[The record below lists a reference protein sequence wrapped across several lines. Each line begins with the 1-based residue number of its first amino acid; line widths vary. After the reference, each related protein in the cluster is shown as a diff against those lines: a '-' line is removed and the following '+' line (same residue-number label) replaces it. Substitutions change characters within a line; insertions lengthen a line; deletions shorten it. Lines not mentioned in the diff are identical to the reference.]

1 MLSAEFALLA
11 GLGHQSADFCFGV
24 TYDVDISTNTF
35 NKKAFAPSDAKRY
48 KDMTTKFNVK
58 KRPLYCYPGVL
69 FLRCND
75 ASIRERLTKQQQ
87 QQQQTNNKQTK
98 HEALNVSSYGVQHL
112 CRTKTC
118 PILIFSKGGN
128 ETGVLVLSDDRL
140 TFFSFFF
147 ALIVL
152 FLLVPV
158 MVGRAIWTKH
168 VRNGKELPE
177 IGRDNNYDFN
187 FQV

>member
-1 MLSAEFALLA
+1 MLPAEFALLA

-48 KDMTTKFNVK
+48 KDITTKFNVK
-58 KRPLYCYPGVL
+58 KRPLYCHPGVF
-69 FLRCND
+69 FLRCQYK
-75 ASIRERLTKQQQ
+75 RETDKTTTTT
-87 QQQQTNNKQTK
+87 TNNKQTK
-98 HEALNVSSYGVQHL
+98 HEALNVSSYGVQHF

-140 TFFSFFF
+140 TFFCFFF

>member
-1 MLSAEFALLA
+1 M
-11 GLGHQSADFCFGV
+11 QRRQ
-24 TYDVDISTNTF
+24 Y
-35 NKKAFAPSDAKRY
+35 KRETD
-48 KDMTTKFNVK
+48 KTT
-58 KRPLYCYPGVL
+58 
-69 FLRCND
+69 
-75 ASIRERLTKQQQ
+75 TTTTTTTT
-87 QQQQTNNKQTK
+87 TNNKQTK
-98 HEALNVSSYGVQHL
+98 HEALNVSSYGVQHF

-140 TFFSFFF
+140 TFFCFFF

>member
-1 MLSAEFALLA
+1 MHTRTFLVTRGICSLA

-58 KRPLYCYPGVL
+58 KRPLYCHPGVL

-75 ASIRERLTKQQQ
+75 AIIRERLTKQQQ
-87 QQQQTNNKQTK
+87 QQTNK
-98 HEALNVSSYGVQHL
+98 QHL
-112 CRTKTC
+112 CRTKAC

-128 ETGVLVLSDDRL
+128 ETGVLVLS
-140 TFFSFFF
+140 FFDFFCFFF

-152 FLLVPV
+152 FLLVPAT
-158 MVGRAIWTKH
+158 VGRAIWTKH